1 MKNEPLVSIVMN
13 CYNGEKYLCDAIDSV
28 INQTY
33 KNWEIIFWDNQS
45 TDKSEK
51 IFNSYKDSRLKYF
64 YAPIHSDILYEA
76 RNFALEKINGDFIA
90 FLDVDDWWLPHKLE
104 KQMPLFKDSSIGL
117 VYGNLWLFFENKN
130 KKVIYRKK
138 ILPSGMILN
147 ELLNDYVIGSPTYII
162 RKKSLKSL
170 DYYFNKS
177 FHIIGDL
184 DLNIRLS
191 TKWKVGCIQ
200 APVAAVRVHG
210 QNISLLNRSK
220 EIIELKTWY
229 NEIKFDPIISSKRNI
244 NQILL
249 KISYLEIMQG
259 ILTDGLKKNFFSIMK
274 YPLCFNKIKLII
286 ALLLPKFVIK
296 KIKNY

>member
-76 RNFALEKINGDFIA
+76 RNFALEKIKGDFIA

-104 KQMPLFKDSSIGL
+104 KQIPLFEDSNIGL
-117 VYGNLWLFFENKN
+117 VYGNLWRFFENKN
-130 KKVIYRKK
+130 KKAIYRKK

-147 ELLNDYVIGSPTYII
+147 ELLNDYVIGSPTYVV
-162 RKKSLKSL
+162 RKKSLESL

-177 FHIIGDL
+177 FHIIGDF

-191 TKWKVGCIQ
+191 TKWKVGCVQ
-200 APVAAVRVHG
+200 APVATVRVHG
-210 QNISLLNRSK
+210 QNTSLLNKGK
-220 EIIELKTWY
+220 EITELKIWY
-229 NEIKFDPIISSKRNI
+229 NEIKFDPIISSKRELS
-244 NQILL
+244 QILL

-259 ILTDGLKKNFFSIMK
+259 ILTDGLKKKFFNIMK
-274 YPLCFNKIKLII
+274 YPFSFNKIKLIM

>member
-13 CYNGEKYLCDAIDSV
+13 CYNGEKYLRDAINS
-28 INQTY
+28 IIEQTY

-51 IFNSYKDSRLKYF
+51 IFKSYKDSRLKYF

-76 RNFALEKINGDFIA
+76 RNFALEKIKGDFIA

-104 KQMPLFKDSSIGL
+104 KQIPLFEDSNIGL
-117 VYGNLWLFFENKN
+117 VYGNLWRFFENKN
-130 KKVIYRKK
+130 KKAIYRKK

-147 ELLNDYVIGSPTYII
+147 ELLNDYVIGSPTYVV
-162 RKKSLKSL
+162 RKKSLESL

-177 FHIIGDL
+177 FHIIGDF

-191 TKWKVGCIQ
+191 TKWKVGCVQ
-200 APVAAVRVHG
+200 APVATVRVHG
-210 QNISLLNRSK
+210 QNTSLLNKGK
-220 EIIELKTWY
+220 EITELKIWY
-229 NEIKFDPIISSKRNI
+229 NEIKFDPIISSKRELS
-244 NQILL
+244 QILL

-259 ILTDGLKKNFFSIMK
+259 ILTDGLKKKFFNIMK
-274 YPLCFNKIKLII
+274 YPFSFNKIKLIM

>member
-1 MKNEPLVSIVMN
+1 MKNEPLVSIIMN
-13 CYNGEKYLCDAIDSV
+13 CYNGEKYLREAIDSV

-45 TDKSEK
+45 TDKSK
-51 IFNSYKDSRLKYF
+51 RIFKSYKDSRLKYF
-64 YAPIHSDILYEA
+64 YAPTHSDILYEA
-76 RNFALEKINGDFIA
+76 RNFALEKIKGDFIA

-104 KQMPLFKDSSIGL
+104 KQIPLFKDSNIGL

-147 ELLNDYVIGSPTYII
+147 ELLNDYVIGSPTYVV
-162 RKKSLKSL
+162 RKKSLESL

-177 FHIIGDL
+177 FHIIGDF

-191 TKWKVGCIQ
+191 TKWKVGCVQ
-200 APVAAVRVHG
+200 APVATVRVHG
-210 QNISLLNRSK
+210 QNTSLLNKGK
-220 EIIELKTWY
+220 EITELKIWY
-229 NEIKFDPIISSKRNI
+229 NEIKFDPIISSRREL

-259 ILTDGLKKNFFSIMK
+259 ILTNGIKKNFFNIMK
-274 YPLCFNKIKLII
+274 YPFCFNKIKLII
-286 ALLLPKFVIK
+286 ALLLPKFVVK
-296 KIKNY
+296 KIKSY